1 MSKIRLCAAL
11 WAMTTIILSFLLFLL
26 SGGSA
31 IVSAAMTIAA
41 LVLAAPAPFM
51 AKTRAA
57 RVRVALAA
65 MAYVVGLSG
74 AIVLGYL
81 AEMRLMALALIGLFA
96 LVGLG
101 LAGWAWTTR
110 NRRPKPGWAGYYDSH

>member
-31 IVSAAMTIAA
+31 IVSAAM
-41 LVLAAPAPFM
+41 
-51 AKTRAA
+51 
-57 RVRVALAA
+57 
-65 MAYVVGLSG
+65 AYVVGLGG

>member
-41 LVLAAPAPFM
+41 DTIADQIG
-51 AKTRAA
+51 RAH
-57 RVRVALAA
+57 V
-65 MAYVVGLSG
+65 
-74 AIVLGYL
+74 
-81 AEMRLMALALIGLFA
+81 
-96 LVGLG
+96 
-101 LAGWAWTTR
+101 
-110 NRRPKPGWAGYYDSH
+110 

>member
-31 IVSAAMTIAA
+31 IVSAAMTLAA
-41 LVLAAPAPFM
+41 LMLAAPAPFM
-51 AKTRAA
+51 AATRGA

-65 MAYVVGLSG
+65 LAYVVGLGG
-74 AIVLGYL
+74 AIILGYL
-81 AEMRLMALALIGLFA
+81 AEMRPMALALIGLFA

-110 NRRPKPGWAGYYDSH
+110 NRRPKPGWAGYYDSQ

>member
-31 IVSAAMTIAA
+31 IVSAAMTLAA
-41 LVLAAPAPFM
+41 LMLAAPAPFM
-51 AKTRAA
+51 AATRGA

-65 MAYVVGLSG
+65 LAYVVGLGG
-74 AIVLGYL
+74 AIILGYL
-81 AEMRLMALALIGLFA
+81 AEMRPMSLALIGLFA

-110 NRRPKPGWAGYYDSH
+110 NRRPKPGWAGYYDSQ